1 MAESSNPLA
10 NPSAERERTASLHN
24 RISGKPDDPLAYSFV
39 PNLVWLPS
47 EVAKLTDRQDSFVQ
61 RYVQAISTRLYRDY
75 PGYRFREAALNP
87 TNPLNRA
94 VDWERTLIERYRDGS
109 ARGDHVS
116 VTEDLSGRTLH
127 VARPMTVDDAA
138 CLRCHGDPAH
148 APAAMRA
155 LYPGNGGFN
164 WRLGETVGAQIVSVP
179 FEVQT
184 RRSRTS

>member
-1 MAESSNPLA
+1 MPGASAGDTAPPPALFESDVQPLF
-10 NPSAERERTASLHN
+10 
-24 RISGKPDDPLAYSFV
+24 K
-39 PNLVWLPS
+39 
-47 EVAKLTDRQDSFVQ
+47 AK
-61 RYVQAISTRLYRDY
+61 
-75 PGYRFREAALNP
+75 
-87 TNPLNRA
+87 
-94 VDWERTLIERYRDGS
+94 
-109 ARGDHVS
+109 
-116 VTEDLSGRTLH
+116 
-127 VARPMTVDDAA
+127 